1 MGLLRVQSQFTVQDS
16 NFILN
21 NQLYIEREIKEK
33 LIKAFI
39 ESNEIEITR
48 VFDGEN
54 TTFTLGVY
62 ISKTNKISEM
72 MKKIK
77 EIERIN
83 TDKRISVLLEEVKE
97 TLNI

>member
-1 MGLLRVQSQFTVQDS
+1 MELLRVQSQFTDEHS

-33 LIKAFI
+33 LIKTFI
-39 ESNEIEITR
+39 ESNELEITR

-54 TTFTLGVY
+54 TTFTLGIY
-62 ISKTNKISEM
+62 ISKINKISEM
-72 MKKIK
+72 IKNIKK
-77 EIERIN
+77 IERIN